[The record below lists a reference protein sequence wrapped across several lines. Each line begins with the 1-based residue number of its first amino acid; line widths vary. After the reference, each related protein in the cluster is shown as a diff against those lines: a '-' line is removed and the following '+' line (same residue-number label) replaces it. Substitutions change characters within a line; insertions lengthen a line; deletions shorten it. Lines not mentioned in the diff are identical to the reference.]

1 MVAHLLYCSIC
12 GILVFTRSLQ
22 ESPSLSC
29 IIAGVNLELQIAG
42 QDLPSQRAL
51 FDIPD
56 DVAYFNTA
64 YNSPLLNASR
74 ERLLE
79 GAASK
84 SHPWERTAASF
95 FEDADTVRRLASDV
109 LGGDADGY
117 AIVPA
122 ASYGCSAA
130 ARAVEPTLGRGD
142 KIVVM
147 DEEFPSNYLPWE
159 RSARERGAGIVTV
172 PTPADGDWTKPF
184 LAQIEPGVKVV
195 AAGHCHWTNGAF
207 VDLVALG
214 KACRAVGASLALDL
228 TQSLGAMP
236 FDFTAVQPD
245 FVYAAGYKWLLCPYG
260 FGLMY
265 VAPAW
270 RDARPLEESWLKR
283 ENAENFAGLVKYA
296 SNYAPG
302 ARRFDVGE
310 TVVPTVLPGAIAAL
324 EQLKAWQ
331 VPVIAASLARINARI
346 AGALER
352 HGFALP
358 PQPRSPHMFGA
369 RLPEGYQ
376 GNLVAELAKRRIYI
390 SQRGNAVRFAP
401 HLYVSEAD
409 LARLETALN
418 EILG

>member
-1 MVAHLLYCSIC
+1 MTA
-12 GILVFTRSLQ
+12 
-22 ESPSLSC
+22 
-29 IIAGVNLELQIAG
+29 LE
-42 QDLPSQRAL
+42 LPSQRAL
-51 FDIPD
+51 FDVPD
-56 DVAYFNTA
+56 DVAYFNAA

-74 ERLLE
+74 DRLLA

-95 FEDADTVRRLASDV
+95 FDDADTVRRLASDV

-117 AIVPA
+117 AVVPA

-159 RSARERGAGIVTV
+159 RSARERGAEIVTV
-172 PTPADGDWTKPF
+172 PTPADGDWTKAY
-184 LAQIEPGVKVV
+184 LTLIVPGVKVV
-195 AAGHCHWTNGAF
+195 AAGQCHWTNGAF
-207 VDLVALG
+207 VDLVVLG
-214 KACRAVGASLALDL
+214 EACRAVGASLALDL

-236 FDFTAVQPD
+236 FDIAAVQPD

-296 SNYAPG
+296 PKYAPG

-324 EQLKAWQ
+324 EQLKAWS
-331 VPVIAASLARINARI
+331 VPAIAASLARINARI
-346 AGALER
+346 AEALER
-352 HGFALP
+352 FGFALP
-358 PQPRSPHMFGA
+358 PQQLRSPHMFGA
-369 RLPEGYQ
+369 QLPARYR
-376 GNLVAELAKRRIYI
+376 GNLVADLAARRIYI

-401 HLYVSEAD
+401 HLHVNAAD
-409 LARLETALN
+409 LDRLEQSLEAL
-418 EILG
+418 LR

>member
-1 MVAHLLYCSIC
+1 M
-12 GILVFTRSLQ
+12 T
-22 ESPSLSC
+22 ET
-29 IIAGVNLELQIAG
+29 E
-42 QDLPSQRAL
+42 LPSQRAL

-56 DVAYFNTA
+56 DVAYFNCA
-64 YNSPLLNASR
+64 YNSPLLNAAR
-74 ERLLE
+74 DRLLA
-79 GAASK
+79 GAVSK

-95 FEDADTVRRLASDV
+95 FEDADSLRRLASEV

-130 ARAVEPTLGRGD
+130 ARAIEPTLSRGD

-159 RSARERGAGIVTV
+159 RSARERGAEIVTV

-184 LAQIEPGVKVV
+184 LARIEPGVKVV

-214 KACRAVGASLALDL
+214 KACRAVGASLVLDL

-236 FDFTAVQPD
+236 FDIAAVQPD

-270 RDARPLEESWLKR
+270 RGARPLEESWLKR

-296 SNYAPG
+296 PNYAPG

-324 EQLKAWQ
+324 EQLKAWR
-331 VPVIAASLARINARI
+331 VPAIAASLAQINARI
-346 AGALER
+346 ADALER
-352 HGFALP
+352 HGFSLP
-358 PQPRSPHMFGA
+358 PQHLRSPHMFGA
-369 RLPEGYQ
+369 QIPGHYH
-376 GNLVAELAKRRIYI
+376 GNLVAELAKQRIYV

-401 HLYVSEAD
+401 HLHVSEVD
-409 LARLETALN
+409 LARLEAALAA
-418 EILG
+418 LLR